1 MAYDPLLPADESFVA
16 NGPGEIRTNQEAL
29 KDGQIVDAGKLS
41 GLTAGHNEGNLPVS
55 DRQVNLG
62 LNADMVDGNHSSAF
76 AANVHNHAVA
86 TIDTAGF
93 MSATDKVKLNGVEAG
108 AEVNQNAFAKVAVGS
123 TTVVADAKQDTLTL
137 AAGNGIALTPDSTND
152 KVTIAVNGSYNAPTA
167 DKLKT
172 PRTINGVAFD
182 GSQNITVNPPSHA
195 VNASTYGLASASVYG
210 HAMASSTTPKPPAA
224 TANVGSETSKFARGD
239 HSHALQTTISGN
251 AGSATKLQTARTING
266 VAFDG
271 TKNITI
277 PATDNTK
284 APKPQTA
291 AGVGQWVFITTSNS
305 FALPSGGTW
314 AYYWKGN
321 NSGGAGIAAGG
332 TTVSS
337 QGDSPRAFAWR
348 IA

>member
-137 AAGNGIALTPDSTND
+137 AAGNGIVLTPDSTND

-172 PRTINGVAFD
+172 P
-182 GSQNITVNPPSHA
+182 
-195 VNASTYGLASASVYG
+195 
-210 HAMASSTTPKPPAA
+210 
-224 TANVGSETSKFARGD
+224 
-239 HSHALQTTISGN
+239 
-251 AGSATKLQTARTING
+251 RTING

-305 FALPSGGTW
+305 FVLPSGGTW